1 MRLISHRG
9 NINGKQPHLE
19 NEPKYVND
27 ALKKGYDVEIDLWF
41 VDGFFWLGHD
51 KPQYE
56 IALNWLTRRSNHLWV
71 HCKDIKTIEE
81 LKHLEETLGY
91 KELNYFYHQT
101 DDVTITSKG
110 YIWAFPGKQPLKY
123 SIAVQPERYDDDV
136 SKCYGVCSDFISK
149 FTDEIFTKRNQTII

>member
-56 IALNWLTRRSNHLWV
+56 KALNWLTRRSNH
-71 HCKDIKTIEE
+71 
-81 LKHLEETLGY
+81 
-91 KELNYFYHQT
+91 
-101 DDVTITSKG
+101 
-110 YIWAFPGKQPLKY
+110 
-123 SIAVQPERYDDDV
+123 
-136 SKCYGVCSDFISK
+136 
-149 FTDEIFTKRNQTII
+149 